1 MESLKEV
8 YSSKI
13 VPLLIEEFKYKNVLQ
28 VPFLKKII
36 INRGF
41 NDSCQIPKILDS
53 LLNDLTIISGQ
64 KVLLARSKFSI
75 ANFKVKENMP
85 VGMFVTL
92 RGEKMYSFLDRL
104 VNLSLPRVREFS
116 GVSKLSFD
124 NFGNYSIG
132 LSDQTMFPEVE
143 FEKLVKLKGMD
154 IVIVTSAKTRKEAIF
169 LLTHLGVPFKESI

>member
-1 MESLKEV
+1 MESLKKV
-8 YSSKI
+8 YLNKV

-41 NDSCQIPKILDS
+41 NDSCQTPKILDS
-53 LLNDLTIISGQ
+53 LLNDFTIISGQ
-64 KVLLARSKFSI
+64 KALVSRSKFSI

-124 NFGNYSIG
+124 KFGNYSIG

-154 IVIVTSAKTRKEAIF
+154 IVIVTSAKTKREALF
-169 LLTHLGVPFKESI
+169 LLSHLGVPFRNLI